1 MKAFVWTFVSSS
13 IFYIVLVE
21 EGRDG
26 DGENVRW
33 SECNQAWC
41 PQWEIITAEMFTTGL
56 KRSTDPGP
64 GTGEQRW
71 PSLAPACDGG
81 LGTPSAEE
89 GSSILTSILCTTFLR
104 SRILKEGHTA
114 LAASYNSFHN
124 LCI

>member
-71 PSLAPACDGG
+71 DLAPACDGG

-89 GSSILTSILCTTFLR
+89 RSSILTSMLR
-104 SRILKEGHTA
+104 L
-114 LAASYNSFHN
+114 
-124 LCI
+124 